1 MKKGLIIALIAVG
14 VVVIIGGWFLGVY
27 NGLVSK
33 NEAVNNQWA
42 KVETQYQRRFDL
54 IPNLVT
60 AVKAVM
66 TQEQKIFGDLADART
81 RYAGA
86 TSVDQKVAAANAVES
101 SLGRLLVIMENYPQL
116 KSFENVSGFMV
127 QLEGTENR
135 IAVERSR
142 YNDGVASFNVYI
154 KTFPNNVLVG
164 MYVFAV
170 KTYFQADVA
179 AATAHKV
186 YF

>member
-60 AVKAVM
+60 AVK
-66 TQEQKIFGDLADART
+66 
-81 RYAGA
+81 
-86 TSVDQKVAAANAVES
+86 
-101 SLGRLLVIMENYPQL
+101 
-116 KSFENVSGFMV
+116 
-127 QLEGTENR
+127 
-135 IAVERSR
+135 
-142 YNDGVASFNVYI
+142 
-154 KTFPNNVLVG
+154 
-164 MYVFAV
+164 
-170 KTYFQADVA
+170 
-179 AATAHKV
+179 
-186 YF
+186 